1 MGEPKYWRFAS
12 RYGSKLLMLISNG
25 QLPMVN
31 NSASRMVRTG
41 VVAANRVIFGPISV
55 KKTWYQHD
63 AGLTEM

>member
-55 KKTWYQHD
+55 KKNLVSARCGID
-63 AGLTEM
+63 